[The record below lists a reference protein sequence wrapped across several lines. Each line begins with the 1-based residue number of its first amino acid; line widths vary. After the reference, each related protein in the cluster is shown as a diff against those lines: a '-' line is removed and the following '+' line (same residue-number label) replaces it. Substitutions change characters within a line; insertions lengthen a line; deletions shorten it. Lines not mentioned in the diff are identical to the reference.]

1 MGVADQEYVELLRFA
16 AGKLTGSERR
26 VFVAEVALRLCA
38 GNARQAEERF
48 GWGRETVRVGLRER
62 ETGIVV
68 LGNFAARGRSRVEEL
83 NPKLADDIREIAEP
97 QTQTDPELKS
107 ARRYLNLSAR
117 EVRTAL
123 IEQKGWSAAEAPP
136 ERSLRRILNRMNYR
150 LKRIQKGKPLKK
162 IEDTD
167 AIFENLSAVR
177 VASRSDPETLEISV
191 DTKAKV
197 AIGDYS
203 RGGKNPDRRRW
214 QTAEGV
220 GP

>member
-1 MGVADQEYVELLRFA
+1 MGVADQEYVELLRLA

-62 ETGIVV
+62 ETGIMV
-68 LGNFAARGRSRVEEL
+68 LGNFAARGRSRIEEL

-177 VASRSDPETLEISV
+177 AASRGDPETLEISV

-203 RGGKNPDRRRW
+203 RGGKNPDRRRR